1 MAQTSGSVSQREAKR
16 RREIRNSF
24 TQYDYA
30 LLFMTL
36 GIALFGVLMIYSAG
50 YYAASLLNSPYR
62 FVKQQLY
69 GLGAGFILMM
79 IISKLDYQ
87 LFIQTIAGKKYKIT
101 FVHIVYIIA
110 LGLQLAVLFIGKEYN
125 GAKRWLKFGPIQF
138 QPSEIS
144 KIVAILFISYVVY
157 RNRKILDDFIGFVSV
172 MLYILPLIIL
182 IAKENLSS
190 AIVVTG
196 ISVGMCFVASRKKG
210 YFVGC
215 AIFLVGVVA
224 LYIIFGDAFRMQRI
238 QIWLNVETNENAH
251 QIKQGLYAIA
261 SGGLFG
267 NGLGQSMQKLG
278 YIPEAYN
285 DMIFAVICEELGIV
299 GAAMVIIAFIV
310 LFWRIMVIACHAP
323 DIFGTMVCAG
333 VMIQLAIQVVINV
346 AVVTNSIP
354 STGIPLPFISY
365 GGTSEM
371 IMMAEMGLVLG
382 VSRQIRQ
389 K

>member
-1 MAQTSGSVSQREAKR
+1 MAQTARGVSQKEMKR
-16 RREIRNSF
+16 RREMRNSF
-24 TQYDYA
+24 TQYDFA
-30 LLFMTL
+30 LLFMTI

-50 YYAASLLNSPYR
+50 YYAASLLNAPFR
-62 FVKQQLY
+62 FVKQQLF
-69 GLGAGFILMM
+69 GLLIGLCLMI
-79 IISKLDYQ
+79 IISKIDYQ
-87 LFIQTIAGKKYKIT
+87 IFVQPFAGKRYKFT
-101 FVHIVYIIA
+101 LVHITYVIA
-110 LGLQLAVLFIGKEYN
+110 LGLQIAVLVIGKEYN
-125 GAKRWLKFGPIQF
+125 GAKRWLKFGPVQF

-157 RNRKILDDFIGFVSV
+157 RNRKTLDDFFGFLSV
-172 MLYILPLIIL
+172 MIYIAPLIIL

-210 YFVGC
+210 YFIVCGLL
-215 AIFLVGVVA
+215 LVGVA
-224 LYIIFGDAFRMQRI
+224 GLYIIFGDPFRMQRI

-267 NGLGQSMQKLG
+267 KGLGQSMQKLG

-299 GAAMVIIAFIV
+299 GASMVIIAFIV
-310 LFWRIMVIACHAP
+310 LFWRIIVIACHAP
-323 DIFGTMVCAG
+323 DIFGTMLCAG

-346 AVVTNSIP
+346 AVVTNTIP

-382 VSRQIRQ
+382 VSRQIKQ

>member
-1 MAQTSGSVSQREAKR
+1 MAQTTQSSSRMEAKR
-16 RREIRNSF
+16 RREMRKSF

-30 LLFMTL
+30 LLFITL

-62 FVKQQLY
+62 FVKQQLI
-69 GLGAGFILMM
+69 GLGVGFLLM
-79 IISKLDYQ
+79 ITISKLDYQ
-87 LFIQTIAGKKYKIT
+87 IFIQTIAGKKYRIT
-101 FVHIVYIIA
+101 LVHIVYVIA
-110 LGLQLAVLFIGKEYN
+110 LVLQVAVLVVGMEYN
-125 GAKRWLKFGPIQF
+125 GAKRWLKFGPLQF
-138 QPSEIS
+138 QPSEIT
-144 KIVAILFISYVVY
+144 KIVVILFISYVVY
-157 RNRKILDDFIGFVSV
+157 RNRKTLDDFRGFLSI
-172 MLYILPLIIL
+172 MLYILPLVGF

-190 AIVVTG
+190 AIVVAG

-210 YFVGC
+210 YFVICGL
-215 AIFLVGVVA
+215 ILVGAAA
-224 LYIIFGDAFRMQRI
+224 LYVIFGDPFRMQRI

-346 AVVTNSIP
+346 AVVTNTIP

-371 IMMAEMGLVLG
+371 IMLAEMGLVLG